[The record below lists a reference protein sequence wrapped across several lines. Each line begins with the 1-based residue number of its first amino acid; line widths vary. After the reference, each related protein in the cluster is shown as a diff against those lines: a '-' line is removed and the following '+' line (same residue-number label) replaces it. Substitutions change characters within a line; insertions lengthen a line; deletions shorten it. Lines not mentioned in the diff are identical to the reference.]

1 MYKLSP
7 SLLAAD
13 FYNLGGEIDK
23 LKGANISMLHLDVM
37 DGVFVPNI
45 SFGFPVL
52 RALRPR
58 YDYIFDLHLMIDR
71 PERYVEHFIKEGA
84 DWVTISYESTTR
96 HDQIAR
102 TIHGHGK
109 RYGVALK
116 PETPAS
122 VLASLKVKPD
132 LVLVMCVE
140 PGFGGQTYLHDC
152 QDKITQVRAMLGPQ
166 VDISVDGGID
176 PTTILGAKQA
186 GANIFVAGTSI
197 FRTPDPAKAAAEL
210 DRLLQK

>member
-13 FYNLGGEIDK
+13 FCNLSGDIDK
-23 LKGANISMLHLDVM
+23 LKGTNISMLHLDVM
-37 DGVFVPNI
+37 DGVFVPNL

-58 YDYIFDLHLMIDR
+58 YDYIFDLHLMVDR
-71 PERYVEHFIKEGA
+71 PERYIERFIKEGA
-84 DWVTISYESTTR
+84 DWITISYESTNQ

-102 TIHGHGK
+102 TIHSGGK
-109 RYGVALK
+109 RYGIALK
-116 PETPAS
+116 PGTPAE
-122 VLASLKVKPD
+122 VLANLNIKPD
-132 LVLVMCVE
+132 LVLIMCVE
-140 PGFGGQTYLHDC
+140 PGFGGQTYQYNC

-166 VDISVDGGID
+166 ADISVDGGID
-176 PTTILGAKQA
+176 PTTIIGAKRA

-197 FRTPDPAKAAAEL
+197 FRTPDPAKAAAKLEQL
-210 DRLLQK
+210 IKE